1 MELMQS
7 FTPKEILGCKSQY
20 RGLAGLAGTS
30 MRNHQSLKINFHQ
43 RSDTDM
49 PVKCNISKSDL
60 WEQKNV
66 RVVIAPTFKLGAG
79 KPMSAFEAHF
89 LPDAQVLLLGNLGLN
104 GGGCGSSKTTQVRP
118 KPGNA
123 NPPLKT
129 DPAKPDVLKIANKI
143 ILLPKPSTNIADD
156 RTVVGDT
163 ETDTQPAHTIS
174 LITLRA
180 MIQFSKSNL
189 NLQPKLS
196 TLQKSQEDKYSQM
209 QLKKF
214 KKSLQGS
221 MELYQ
226 KSAYEKRLI
235 SLKSEFDTKLAQG
248 EQDKS
253 ILNQNFAYEIQAAVK
268 LELEKDLQARE
279 ARESER
285 IQEFERKQSEL
296 QAEVDVMKNFQG
308 STLRGS
314 HANHS
319 RSKFHTA
326 DANVQNSKFS
336 TADANIQNS
345 HLLQH
350 GPTDEIQ
357 SICSEEDLDP
367 YTIKKLRE
375 RAKKQLISEEI
386 TRIQKDLINYK
397 SSQERTLSKLNSRKS
412 ALTDQIKSAQQ
423 LESQEKEKLVFQLN
437 SAIQLLNSQLTDFMT
452 QNGFDTGDLFKL
464 FDKNKDGSITRT
476 EFIFTITEKLQ
487 LPYPSTDDLDIIYT
501 YANHDSLPSL
511 SLPQFFTLLSLS
523 PTLLQKSQNPTIG
536 EDYTASGIFLK
547 FIQKLK
553 QHMDLHRLSIFN
565 LYTTLSPNASNTI
578 TRSELASLI
587 NSTLNFAFNPRQ
599 IEIIWNTVDSDGSG
613 TISIKEF
620 VGILG

>member
-1 MELMQS
+1 
-7 FTPKEILGCKSQY
+7 
-20 RGLAGLAGTS
+20 
-30 MRNHQSLKINFHQ
+30 
-43 RSDTDM
+43 M
-49 PVKCNISKSDL
+49 PVKCDISKSDL
-60 WEQKNV
+60 WAQKNV
-66 RVVIAPTFKLGAG
+66 RVIIAPTFKLEAG
-79 KPMSAFEAHF
+79 KLMSAFEAHY

-104 GGGCGSSKTTQVRP
+104 GGGCASSNPKGTTQVRP

-123 NPPLKT
+123 PPTLKT
-129 DPAKPDVLKIANKI
+129 DPAKTDVLKPANKI
-143 ILLPKPSTNIADD
+143 ILLPRPSTNIADD
-156 RTVVGDT
+156 RTVVGDS
-163 ETDTQPAHTIS
+163 EKDPQLAHKIS

-196 TLQKSQEDKYSQM
+196 TLQNSQEEKYSQM

-221 MELYQ
+221 MELYE

-268 LELEKDLQARE
+268 LELEKDLKARE

-296 QAEVDVMKNFQG
+296 QAEVDMMKNFQG
-308 STLRGS
+308 SSLRGS

-336 TADANIQNS
+336 TADANPQNS
-345 HLLQH
+345 LLLQH

-397 SSQERTLSKLNSRKS
+397 SSQERSLSKLNSRKS

-423 LESQEKEKLVFQLN
+423 LESQEKQKLVVQRN
-437 SAIQLLNSQLTDFMT
+437 SAIQLLNSQLTDFMNN
-452 QNGFDTGDLFKL
+452 NGFSTGDVFKL

-476 EFIFTITEKLQ
+476 EFIFAITEKLK
-487 LPYPSTDDLDIIYT
+487 L
-501 YANHDSLPSL
+501 A
-511 SLPQFFTLLSLS
+511 
-523 PTLLQKSQNPTIG
+523 PT
-536 EDYTASGIFLK
+536 
-547 FIQKLK
+547 
-553 QHMDLHRLSIFN
+553 
-565 LYTTLSPNASNTI
+565 
-578 TRSELASLI
+578 
-587 NSTLNFAFNPRQ
+587 NF
-599 IEIIWNTVDSDGSG
+599 SD
-613 TISIKEF
+613 
-620 VGILG
+620 